1 MKRKED
7 RGTKIQLIADFWSE
21 LVPARR
27 QQSDINESQL
37 KISRPVEVDSLFPAE
52 LHYKKF

>member
-1 MKRKED
+1 MRKKED
-7 RGTKIQLIADFWSE
+7 RGTKIQMIADFWSE

-27 QQSDINESQL
+27 QQSDINESQV
-37 KISRPVEVDSLFPAE
+37 KISRPVEVGNLLPAE